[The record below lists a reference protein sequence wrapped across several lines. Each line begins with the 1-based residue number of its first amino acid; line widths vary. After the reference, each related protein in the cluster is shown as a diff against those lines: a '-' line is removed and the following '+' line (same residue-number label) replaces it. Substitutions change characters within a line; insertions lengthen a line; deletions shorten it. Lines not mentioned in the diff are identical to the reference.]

1 MAPRTVWGHRGCGS
15 QIPAAR
21 GWGPPGSPVTPK
33 PAASQRHDA
42 APAQGWLTFSP
53 VVFHLPGWEA
63 ETCCNTTDKAVLRA
77 FPAGNLAAE
86 PVLGA
91 LPARAC
97 KAPQP
102 GEEPPTSGCCWHR
115 GVAGTGPPP
124 NHPSRQGSVCWEGKP
139 RHSKPRLHPSAHLG
153 WMDGCPVWCWARHAR
168 ISSTAR
174 CLPPWRQRGM
184 HCATQGRVTG
194 GGQPF
199 LHTGR
204 VGNSMLH
211 AEHRV
216 SQHVD
221 HRHCG
226 MGTRAQA
233 RWHERH
239 STGSTAWAP
248 WHKNDSMCTKE
259 CALTAW
265 AHGTCTTAQAL
276 WQQHYSMGI
285 TAWVPRHGHRGTGP
299 TA

>member
-194 GGQPF
+194 GGGNPSCTREGWAIPCCMPS
-199 LHTGR
+199 TGYH
-204 VGNSMLH
+204 SMWITGT
-211 AEHRV
+211 AGWAPEHKHDGTSGTAPAPRRG
-216 SQHVD
+216 H
-221 HRHCG
+221 H
-226 MGTRAQA
+226 GTRM
-233 RWHERH
+233 
-239 STGSTAWAP
+239 TVCAP
-248 WHKNDSMCTKE
+248 RSVH
-259 CALTAW
+259 
-265 AHGTCTTAQAL
+265 
-276 WQQHYSMGI
+276 
-285 TAWVPRHGHRGTGP
+285 
-299 TA
+299 